1 MLSGIKLVKGMKDVL
16 PEEMMAWHYAE
27 SQLKSIFEA
36 YGYQELR
43 MPILEQTELFK
54 RAIGD
59 VTDIVEKEMYT
70 FIDKGNEQLTLRP
83 EGTAQAVRVMLENG
97 MLRNQSQRIWYQGP
111 MFRRENPQKGR
122 YRQFYQF
129 GVEAFGLE
137 GPDVDA
143 EQILMLH
150 RLWQRVG
157 LQDKIELEINSLG
170 TADER
175 KQYRQALIDYFS
187 NCKLDEDSQRRLHT
201 NPMRILDSKNPEMKA
216 VNEKAPNLLDYLG
229 EASLSHFE
237 MLQSLLSA
245 QGVKFKV
252 NPRIVRGLDYYTNT
266 VYEWITP
273 DAALGTQNTVCGGGR
288 FNGLVEQMGG
298 QPTPAVG
305 FALGVERL
313 IMLLV
318 EHNKI
323 PKTTLCDV
331 YVIADAK
338 HTNELF
344 KVCEQLRHALPDLRV
359 LMNCNGGS
367 FKSQFKRADK
377 SGATFAVILGD
388 DEVVQNKITIKSLR
402 RDDLPQQT
410 LELNEG
416 IKFIF
421 ENFPQKTPICF
432 EMMDPHFRGD
442 DKGTSR

>member
-27 SQLKSIFEA
+27 GQLKSIFEA

-157 LQDKIELEINSLG
+157 LQDKIQLEINSLG
-170 TADER
+170 TSEER

-187 NCKLDEDSQRRLHT
+187 NCKLDEDSQRRLNT

-216 VNEKAPNLLDYLG
+216 AIEKAPSLLTYLG
-229 EASLSHFE
+229 EASLAHFE
-237 MLQSLLSA
+237 MLQNILKA
-245 QGVKFKV
+245 QGVNFKV
-252 NPRIVRGLDYYTNT
+252 NPRIVRGLDYYTHT
-266 VYEWITP
+266 VYEWITSDP
-273 DAALGTQNTVCGGGR
+273 ALGTQNTVCGGGR
-288 FNGLVEQMGG
+288 FNGLVEQLGG
-298 QPTPAVG
+298 LATPAIG
-305 FALGVERL
+305 FAVGVERL

-318 EHNKI
+318 DNHLI
-323 PKTTLCDV
+323 PEASPCDV

-338 HTNELF
+338 HHNELF
-344 KVCEQLRHALPDLRV
+344 KVCEQLRNALPDLRV
-359 LMNCNGGS
+359 LMNCSGGS

-377 SGATFAVILGD
+377 SGAQFAIILGD
-388 DEVVQNKITIKSLR
+388 DEIAQSKMSIKSLR
-402 RDDLPQQT
+402 GEMPQQT
-410 LELNEG
+410 LNLDDAV
-416 IKFIF
+416 KFI
-421 ENFPQKTPICF
+421 EGR
-432 EMMDPHFRGD
+432 EE
-442 DKGTSR
+442 